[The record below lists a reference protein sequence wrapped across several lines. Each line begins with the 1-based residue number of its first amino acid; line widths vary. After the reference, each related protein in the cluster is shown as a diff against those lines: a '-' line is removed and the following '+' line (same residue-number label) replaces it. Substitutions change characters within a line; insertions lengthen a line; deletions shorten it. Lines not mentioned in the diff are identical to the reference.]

1 MGFVSEVLSV
11 CDVGGM
17 VCLLQRRQLI
27 VTLITSL
34 LVCTEKQELKTGM
47 VPAYLLTLSGL
58 LFGVPARPPA
68 PLRHS
73 LAERF
78 AGLGLSAFTQAGQ
91 WCLGQQDSVAL
102 H

>member
-1 MGFVSEVLSV
+1 M

-34 LVCTEKQELKTGM
+34 LVCSEKQELKTGM
-47 VPAYLLTLSGL
+47 IPAYTLTLSGL
-58 LFGVPARPPA
+58 PFGIHAHPPA

-73 LAERF
+73 LAECF
-78 AGLGLSAFTQAGQ
+78 ADFGHSAFI
-91 WCLGQQDSVAL
+91 
-102 H
+102 